1 MGTRALERDR
11 PAVDERL
18 QAAQRVLA
26 RAEAAA
32 GLRTALPTVPAS
44 VASVAASVA
53 RATGEV
59 VAAPPTAAAVDDR
72 LLPVP
77 EALVPLVPLG
87 GLRRGSAVHV
97 KGSTSLLLGL
107 AAAACEDGAWCV
119 VVGMPDLGLAA
130 AAEHGLPLDRMALV
144 PAPGAD
150 SVAVLGA
157 AIDGFDVVVL
167 GDVPHLVD
175 RDRRRLASRLR
186 QRAAVLLTTSTWPG
200 VELTLAVTGTRW
212 TGLGQGHGS
221 LTGRDVVIRVGGRGA
236 AGGRGVQGTVHSPD
250 GVRLVLTAPARTA
263 PVGPASVDVRADAL
277 PVRLAG

>member
-1 MGTRALERDR
+1 MQVGTRALERDR

-32 GLRTALPTVPAS
+32 GLRTALPA
-44 VASVAASVA
+44 VAASVA
-53 RATGEV
+53 RPTGEV
-59 VAAPPTAAAVDDR
+59 VTAPATVAAVDDR

-107 AAAACEDGAWCV
+107 AAAACGDGAWCV

-250 GVRLVLTAPARTA
+250 GVRLVLSAPARTA
-263 PVGPASVDVRADAL
+263 PAGPASVDVRADAL